1 MKPLLLITLFF
12 ALQLGGL
19 KVYAISEDGQ
29 ASKNQHEA
37 SVKQSVG
44 HNQLIAETGAE
55 IHLPALQITV
65 QADACLTSGTQA
77 NLTAVTALYLSSQ
90 LTVQTSRYHRL
101 ILFPF
106 HGFW

>member
-12 ALQLGGL
+12 ALQLSGL
-19 KVYAISEDGQ
+19 NVYAVSADGQ
-29 ASKNQHEA
+29 LSKSERGA
-37 SVKQSVG
+37 SVKQSVQ
-44 HNQLIAETGAE
+44 HNQLIAETAAE

-65 QADACLTSGTQA
+65 QADACLTSGTRV
-77 NLTAVTALYLSSQ
+77 NLTPVTALYLSSQ
-90 LTVQTSRYHRL
+90 LTVPTSRFYRL